1 MFDSPLLMMASRPD
15 LLTKISE
22 HLSDEGPHP
31 LWDLRSIV
39 SSPRIADFLVRDF
52 DVSNLILVGDSYL
65 AQHSMLADW
74 PCPTYGI
81 EFQHWCEIEQKLT
94 LVDAVP
100 FGDRSISRIQVWA
113 FDPKNLSPEA
123 LKIAVCLSYQD
134 IELVREP
141 RLFGAINEILCEY
154 HIEADPKP

>member
-1 MFDSPLLMMASRPD
+1 MFDSPMLMMASRPD
-15 LLTKISE
+15 LLKKISE
-22 HLSDEGPHP
+22 HLSDDGPHP

-39 SSPRIADFLVRDF
+39 SNPRIADFLVRDM

-65 AQHSMLADW
+65 AQQSMLADW

-81 EFQHWCEIEQKLT
+81 ELKHWSEIERDLI

-100 FGDRSISRIQVWA
+100 FGDRSICRIQVWA
-113 FDPKNLSPEA
+113 FDPKILSPEA

-134 IELVREP
+134 IELIREP
-141 RLFGAINEILCEY
+141 RLFGAINEVLRDY